1 MCLLNA
7 QNKLATAYFQDKDPL
22 WGKIVKKRSQC
33 NAKKTTKTKKKEDPD
48 QMGGGTEPG
57 SLKN

>member
-1 MCLLNA
+1 ML
-7 QNKLATAYFQDKDPL
+7 KRDP
-22 WGKIVKKRSQC
+22 KC

-57 SLKN
+57 SLKNYATYIKIFTEEETLEMK